1 MVNYLF
7 LVIIFLFM
15 AIEVVSA
22 YKFFRFKKI
31 KLGIFSTVYFL
42 ITLILTLSYF
52 STRNVLTENELESII
67 NGISEFNLFAILVML
82 LNIGM
87 IVISTISYVK
97 VMQWGR
103 SNKVEKKKKKWW
115 ILKVNARDKISDI
128 NRQVITR

>member
-31 KLGIFSTVYFL
+31 KLGIFSTFYFL

-52 STRNVLTENELESII
+52 STRNVLIENELESLI

-103 SNKVEKKKKKWW
+103 SNKVEKKKKKSNKN
-115 ILKVNARDKISDI
+115 L
-128 NRQVITR
+128 